1 MEQIDR
7 KGMPA
12 DEIEEGKL
20 QMKKRAVI
28 NSVSGLRI
36 FSPPSCLRSAS
47 RRREHAVEEESRPE
61 QEKPGQK

>member
-20 QMKKRAVI
+20 QMKKRTVI
-28 NSVSGLRI
+28 NPVSVLRI
-36 FSPPSCLRSAS
+36 ISPPSCLRSSS
-47 RRREHAVEEESRPE
+47 RRRENAVETESRPE